1 MMVDSQVEFY
11 MMKNYRKSISAA
23 HLLYFSDL
31 TIFLG
36 LFCAKK
42 KKNRFKKGSCQRKER
57 ILSGEDGHF
66 WTFCKG
72 YSKARWSKKV
82 DSHKKVD
89 ILEFQIVENV
99 GKIAPIVP
107 LFLFVDPTTI
117 FQRELMFKKKVHF
130 EKWRN
135 EPFWWPHSLILALEG
150 IMLKNLGFFK
160 W

>member
-1 MMVDSQVEFY
+1 M
-11 MMKNYRKSISAA
+11 A
-23 HLLYFSDL
+23 
-31 TIFLG
+31 IF
-36 LFCAKK
+36 
-42 KKNRFKKGSCQRKER
+42 
-57 ILSGEDGHF
+57 GHF
-66 WTFCKG
+66 A
-72 YSKARWSKKV
+72 KAIAKQDGQKKI

-89 ILEFQIVENV
+89 ILEFQMVENV

-107 LFLFVDPTTI
+107 LFLFVDPSTI